1 MRATRW
7 RNSSYQSHHVSSTGE
22 LRASRNRPMGLWHG
36 ALFVVGGGE
45 RAEARYRSDV
55 AMKCLIVSES
65 QTWEMQR

>member
-1 MRATRW
+1 MD
-7 RNSSYQSHHVSSTGE
+7 
-22 LRASRNRPMGLWHG
+22 LWHG

-55 AMKCLIVSES
+55 AMMCLIVSES